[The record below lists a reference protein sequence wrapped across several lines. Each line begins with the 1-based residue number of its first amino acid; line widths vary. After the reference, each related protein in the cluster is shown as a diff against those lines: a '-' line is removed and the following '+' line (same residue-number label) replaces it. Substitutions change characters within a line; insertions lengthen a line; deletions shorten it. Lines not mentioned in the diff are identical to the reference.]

1 MIEFDALIQTN
12 RGYYNSFQ
20 FQLID
25 DITNTPVNLAG
36 YTLSA
41 TFRERGSTP
50 LLLTLTTPDI
60 LTPDPISGLINVII
74 DEDNSKLLPSRDL
87 THCRSCEG
95 IVHTCIMQLH
105 GEFELKKYLLLTVA
119 VDNISST
126 IDGETP

>member
-1 MIEFDALIQTN
+1 MVEFDALIQVN
-12 RGYYNSFQ
+12 RGFYNSLQ

-25 DITNTPVNLAG
+25 DITNTPVDFTG

-50 LLLTLTTPDI
+50 LLLTLTDPDI
-60 LTPDPISGLINVII
+60 STPNPVSGSINVII

-87 THCRSCEG
+87 THCRPCEG
-95 IVHTCIMQLH
+95 ITHTCIMQIH
-105 GEFELKKYLLLTVA
+105 GETGGRKYLLLTVA